1 MLPDYPKTKRF
12 IREKFQKEVKKE
24 IRKNPLLSLLQYKE
38 VHEGKT
44 YCVRSMDGYI
54 KKGVYK
60 EISSGFKISN
70 EEMILKGPEAIF
82 SRVKEAAD
90 EMINQTHK
98 DVLREM
104 DEATKR
110 TGNVVSAK
118 SKTIT
123 PELVLAA
130 LDKVALDFDDCGFP
144 IMPALVVSPPDFEAL
159 QKAVPEWLLQPLA
172 IKRYELM
179 RKIIIEKKRQEWIDR
194 ENNRKLVE

>member
-1 MLPDYPKTKRF
+1 
-12 IREKFQKEVKKE
+12 
-24 IRKNPLLSLLQYKE
+24 
-38 VHEGKT
+38 
-44 YCVRSMDGYI
+44 MDGYI